1 MKTTQTTHPIL
12 TLVALCGISAH
23 THGAELFADAFAY
36 AEGPV
41 VGAPESLWTAHSQ
54 AGNGPVSVQ
63 AGRLE
68 LRSERG
74 EDINAPLAGGPFT
87 ADGEVSALYAQFQ
100 LEATALPSESG
111 TYFAHFRSGN
121 AHRARLWIST
131 AQAAEGHYRLGIG
144 NSSGADADSG
154 PFPLDL
160 QTHRG
165 YRVVFRY
172 ELATGL
178 SSLAIDPASESDLS
192 VTAADPVGLSNVSS
206 IALRQSAEIGI
217 LWIDDLVVSDRFPG
231 PAEESHGLEIML
243 QPEGLAVRWPIQAT
257 NHVLQSTLSLD
268 APNWLDEEE
277 GIVESDPWRILGVPG
292 QDGSRF
298 FRLRQR

>member
-1 MKTTQTTHPIL
+1 MKTTQTTHTIL
-12 TLVALCGISAH
+12 TLVALCAMSAQ

-41 VGAPESLWTAHSQ
+41 VGASESFWTAHSQ
-54 AGNGPVSVQ
+54 AGNGPASVQ

-68 LRSERG
+68 LRSDQG

-87 ADGEVSALYAQFQ
+87 ADGEVAALYAQFQ
-100 LEATALPSESG
+100 LEATALPSASG

-144 NSSGADADSG
+144 NSSAADADSG
-154 PFPLDL
+154 PFPIDL
-160 QTHRG
+160 ETNRTYQ
-165 YRVVFRY
+165 VVFRY

-178 SSLAIDPASESDLS
+178 SSLGINPLSESDLS
-192 VTAADPVGLSNVSS
+192 VTAADPVGLSSVSS

-217 LWIDDLVVSDRFPG
+217 VWIDDLVVSDRFPG
-231 PAEESHGLEIML
+231 PAEESIALEILL

-268 APNWLDEEE
+268 DPNWLDEED
-277 GIVESDPWRILGVPG
+277 GIVESDSWRILSVPG
-292 QDGSRF
+292 TDGSRF
-298 FRLRQR
+298 FRLRER